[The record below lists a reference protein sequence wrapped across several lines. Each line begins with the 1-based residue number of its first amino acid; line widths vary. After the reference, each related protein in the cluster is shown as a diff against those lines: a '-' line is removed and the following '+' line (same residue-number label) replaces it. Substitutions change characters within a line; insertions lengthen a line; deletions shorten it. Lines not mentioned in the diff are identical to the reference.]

1 MVHRLRQSGDGC
13 QAFLCEV
20 EALTHPSN
28 DFGEDGE
35 VVRLGGSQWIR
46 FEEGNDRR
54 DQISLCADPIAVEI
68 FPVIVVPAIAADR
81 TTPEEVLQSVQDR
94 HAPRSLN
101 DRELRLDL
109 PTEATR
115 SVPEDRNAEAPFAVD
130 EADDPLHVHWPFLLI
145 VRT

>member
-1 MVHRLRQSGDGC
+1 MTRSFRDTLKLR
-13 QAFLCEV
+13 
-20 EALTHPSN
+20 
-28 DFGEDGE
+28 
-35 VVRLGGSQWIR
+35 
-46 FEEGNDRR
+46 
-54 DQISLCADPIAVEI
+54 EI

-109 PTEATR
+109 PAEATR

-130 EADDPLHVHWPFLLI
+130 EADDPLHGHWPFLLI
-145 VRT
+145 VRTGRIVTNHRRHPNERV